1 MQTERQQEI
10 IETALGLIN
19 EKGIQGLTIKNL
31 SKRLGITEPA
41 IYRHFENKIQILIA
55 LLDLLKKNTSV
66 IFEAELNSDET
77 AVLKV
82 ARLFEKHFKSFA
94 EMPSLASVVFSE
106 EMFRNEEKLTDKI
119 SEVIEANNKTLLTIL
134 KQGQQN
140 NEIRSD
146 IEAEH
151 LVRSDIEAE
160 HLVIFIM
167 GALRLFVKKWQFAK
181 FTFDLQ
187 KEGHKLIQSV
197 KLIISK

>member
-1 MQTERQQEI
+1 MPTERQQEI

-55 LLDLLKKNTSV
+55 LLDLLKKNTSL

-82 ARLFEKHFKSFA
+82 ERLFEKHFKSFA
-94 EMPSLASVVFSE
+94 EMPSLAAVVFSE

-146 IEAEH
+146 I
-151 LVRSDIEAE
+151 DAE

-167 GALRLFVKKWQFAK
+167 GALRLFVKKWQFSGFA
-181 FTFDLQ
+181 FSLE
-187 KEGHKLIQSV
+187 KEGTKLIQSV
-197 KLIISK
+197 KLLISNS

>member
-1 MQTERQQEI
+1 MPTERQQEI

-41 IYRHFENKIQILIA
+41 IYRHFENKIQILVA
-55 LLDLLKKNTSV
+55 LLDLLKKNTSG
-66 IFEAELNSDET
+66 IFQSELNSDEP
-77 AVLKV
+77 AVQKIEQ
-82 ARLFEKHFKSFA
+82 LFEKHFHSFA
-94 EMPSLASVVFSE
+94 SMPSLTSVVFSE

-146 IEAEH
+146 I
-151 LVRSDIEAE
+151 DAE

-167 GALRLFVKKWQFAK
+167 GALRLFVKKWQFSGFA
-181 FTFDLQ
+181 FNLE
-187 KEGHKLIQSV
+187 KEGTKLIQSV
-197 KLIISK
+197 KLLISNS

>member
-1 MQTERQQEI
+1 MHTERQQEI

-151 LVRSDIEAE
+151 LV
-160 HLVIFIM
+160 IFIM

-181 FTFDLQ
+181 FNFNLQ
-187 KEGHKLIQSV
+187 KEGKKLIQSV
-197 KLIISK
+197 KLIISKRNLW

>member
-10 IETALGLIN
+10 IETAIGIIN

-31 SKRLGITEPA
+31 SKKLGITEPA
-41 IYRHFENKIQILIA
+41 IYRHFENKIQILLA
-55 LLDLLKKNTSV
+55 LLDLLKKNTNV
-66 IFEAELNSDET
+66 IFEAELNNDES
-77 AVLKV
+77 AVRKIE
-82 ARLFEKHFKSFA
+82 RLFGKHFKTFA

-106 EMFRNEEKLTDKI
+106 EMFRYEEKLIDKI
-119 SEVIEANNKTLLTIL
+119 SEIIEINNKILMIIL

-146 IEAEH
+146 IE
-151 LVRSDIEAE
+151 VE

-181 FTFDLQ
+181 FSFDLQ
-187 KEGHKLIQSV
+187 KEGNKLIQSV
-197 KLIISK
+197 KLIISKK

>member
-41 IYRHFENKIQILIA
+41 IYRHFENKIQILVA

-77 AVLKV
+77 AIRKV
-82 ARLFEKHFKSFA
+82 ERLFEKHFKSFA

-106 EMFRNEEKLTDKI
+106 EMFRNEEKLISKI
-119 SEVIEANNKTLLTIL
+119 MEVIDYNSQTLLAIL
-134 KQGQQN
+134 KEGQTN
-140 NEIRSD
+140 NEI
-146 IEAEH
+146 
-151 LVRSDIEAE
+151 RSDIEAE

-187 KEGHKLIQSV
+187 KEGNKLIQSV
-197 KLIISK
+197 KQLIKKQ

>member
-1 MQTERQQEI
+1 MHTERQQEI
-10 IETALGLIN
+10 ISTALNLIN

-31 SKRLGITEPA
+31 SKKLGITEPA

-66 IFEAELNSDET
+66 IFEAELNSDEP
-77 AVLKV
+77 ALRKIE
-82 ARLFEKHFKSFA
+82 RLFEKHFKSFA

-106 EMFRNEEKLTDKI
+106 EIFRNEEKLISKI
-119 SEVIEANNKTLLTIL
+119 SEVIDYNSQTLLAIL
-134 KQGQQN
+134 KEGQQK

-146 IEAEH
+146 IE
-151 LVRSDIEAE
+151 VE

-167 GALRLFVKKWQFAK
+167 GALRLFVKKWQLTK

-187 KEGHKLIQSV
+187 KEGNKLIQSV
-197 KLIISK
+197 KLIISKK